1 MSSAFDLSLGPRV
14 WIAVILPLVI
24 ICCWI
29 RNLDDLASI
38 SMVANVCI
46 LFCLAVILYEEI
58 YQFVS
63 QDPEETAAIRTGK
76 VNWGPDP
83 VLGLALY
90 FGSAIYA
97 FEGIGVVLP
106 LENRMKKPKNALW
119 VVYAAMALVVV
130 LYASFGALGYMVYG
144 NDIKSSITLSLN
156 GHSRI
161 GAQVVFLI
169 VKLYYAFVIFA
180 TYFVQFYVPMDFLEP
195 PLYDYLK
202 STLNL
207 CSLFDHHRGKILYVS
222 RIVFRT
228 TMVII
233 TAGIAIGIPDLGDLI
248 SLVGAIA
255 SSALALMFPPLFEIL
270 VFWLGVS

>member
-1 MSSAFDLSLGPRV
+1 MSNAFGLSLGPRV

-97 FEGIGVVLP
+97 FEGIGVVS
-106 LENRMKKPKNALW
+106 
-119 VVYAAMALVVV
+119 VYTELVSFPV
-130 LYASFGALGYMVYG
+130 LHKYICTLYFQPCALG
-144 NDIKSSITLSLN
+144 
-156 GHSRI
+156 
-161 GAQVVFLI
+161 FL
-169 VKLYYAFVIFA
+169 
-180 TYFVQFYVPMDFLEP
+180 
-195 PLYDYLK
+195 YL
-202 STLNL
+202 
-207 CSLFDHHRGKILYVS
+207 I
-222 RIVFRT
+222 
-228 TMVII
+228 
-233 TAGIAIGIPDLGDLI
+233 
-248 SLVGAIA
+248 
-255 SSALALMFPPLFEIL
+255 
-270 VFWLGVS
+270 